1 MDRLGREIDAAEQK
15 LIRLQI
21 VSKGIQ
27 KEIRALRQTREN
39 LQDSIK
45 AHIEIY
51 KQVEEMLNDSIGQ
64 INDL

>member
-1 MDRLGREIDAAEQK
+1 MDRLGREIDAAERK

-39 LQDSIK
+39 LQGSIK